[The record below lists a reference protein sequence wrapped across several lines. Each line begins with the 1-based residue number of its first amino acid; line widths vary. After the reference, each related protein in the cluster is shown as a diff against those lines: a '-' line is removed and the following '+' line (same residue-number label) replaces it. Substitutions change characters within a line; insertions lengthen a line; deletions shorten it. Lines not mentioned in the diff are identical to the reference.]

1 MATST
6 AARLFWS
13 YQAPLAG
20 AIVAHKAFSIHIKDV
35 TACEKASTNNIK
47 LQSRMTSIGHFSVV
61 SETTHNPSIV
71 TFVMA
76 LTGSTPLTAQEFSRL
91 WRERAME
98 ERHPRFH
105 KKIVDGS
112 KFIPTDDP
120 VEDHLTETTFP
131 VVPRTD
137 VKTRIQQLQMT
148 PWDLSEKLWHMW
160 IAPWGKLGASG
171 LIDPEETIS
180 DADSKDERKGES
192 LLFFRAHHALGDG
205 ASMTAAFLDVLD
217 EAAEIQQE
225 IIDFLRKLRKRGERT
240 KGFWQALG
248 KKMKKFLVF
257 LFGSLRA
264 LFYQMTLF
272 WHMLWETDSWSQI
285 RKLIRAEEQPQ
296 RTVSWSKA
304 APLEQVKWVAQQLSV
319 EGKKIT
325 VNDIFCACV
334 SVAIGKQLSEHRSR
348 IQAIST
354 DSNPT
359 IIAKQEHFNI
369 AFPVHLKG
377 GVVLPGESVGNNL
390 GAFVVRVPGEGDDP
404 EKDDPSRS
412 PSHQRLL
419 QVHDTLATAKSMP
432 FAILSHILAKGFSYA
447 SAVLPTRFVGWI
459 YACSNGGS
467 IAVISNNR
475 GLPKP
480 VHLGGRRV
488 EAIYGFVPLP
498 PGIPIGV
505 VVMSY
510 AGNVNLTITAEPWA
524 VPDADQF
531 LVWVLEEY
539 SNLLN
544 AARQDRSHKK
554 L

>member
-1 MATST
+1 
-6 AARLFWS
+6 
-13 YQAPLAG
+13 
-20 AIVAHKAFSIHIKDV
+20 
-35 TACEKASTNNIK
+35 
-47 LQSRMTSIGHFSVV
+47 MTSIGHFSVV

-76 LTGSTPLTAQEFSRL
+76 LTGQTPLTAQEFSRL
-91 WRERAME
+91 WRERGME

-105 KKIVDGS
+105 KKIANGS
-112 KFIPTDDP
+112 NFIPTDDP

-131 VVPRTD
+131 VVPRAD
-137 VKTRIQQLQMT
+137 VKARIQQLQMT

-160 IAPWGKLGASG
+160 IAPSGKLGASG
-171 LIDPEETIS
+171 LIDPEETTS
-180 DADSKDERKGES
+180 DGDGKHEKKGES

-240 KGFWQALG
+240 KGFWQALA
-248 KKMKKFLVF
+248 KRMKRILAFL
-257 LFGSLRA
+257 LGSLRA
-264 LFYQMTLF
+264 LFYQSALY

-285 RKLIRAEEQPQ
+285 RRLTRTDEQSQ

-348 IQAIST
+348 IQAVSSDT
-354 DSNPT
+354 NLK
-359 IIAKQEHFNI
+359 IAQQKHFNI

-390 GAFVVRVPGEGDDP
+390 GAFVVRVPGEGDDS
-404 EKDDPSRS
+404 SRQQS
-412 PSHQRLL
+412 RERLL
-419 QVHDTLATAKSMP
+419 QIHDTLATAKSMP
-432 FAILSHILAKGFSYA
+432 TAILSHILAKGFSYA
-447 SAVLPTRFVGWI
+447 SAILPTRVVGWM

-480 VHLGGRRV
+480 VHLGGRQI

-510 AGNVNLTITAEPWA
+510 AGNVNLTISAEPWA

-544 AARQDRSHKK
+544 AARQERSHKK
-554 L
+554 IFKV

>member
-1 MATST
+1 VQTCAYFLS
-6 AARLFWS
+6 
-13 YQAPLAG
+13 
-20 AIVAHKAFSIHIKDV
+20 VSI
-35 TACEKASTNNIK
+35 
-47 LQSRMTSIGHFSVV
+47 QQMTSIGHFSVV

-76 LTGSTPLTAQEFSRL
+76 LTGRTPLTAQEFSHL
-91 WRERAME
+91 WRERGME

-120 VEDHLTETTFP
+120 VEDHVTESAFP

-137 VKTRIQQLQMT
+137 VKARIQHLQMT

-160 IAPWGKLGASG
+160 IAPWGRLGASG
-171 LIDPEETIS
+171 LIDPEES
-180 DADSKDERKGES
+180 KFDADSKDERKGES

-225 IIDFLRKLRKRGERT
+225 IIDFLRTLRKRGERT
-240 KGFWQALG
+240 KGFWQALA
-248 KKMKKFLVF
+248 KKMKRFFAFV
-257 LFGSLRA
+257 FGSLRA
-264 LFYQMTLF
+264 LFYQTTLF
-272 WHMLWETDSWSQI
+272 WQMLWGTDSWSQI
-285 RKLIRAEEQPQ
+285 RKLTRTEEQAQ

-304 APLEQVKWVAQQLSV
+304 APLEQVKWVAQQLSA

-348 IQAIST
+348 IHALSSDKNST
-354 DSNPT
+354 K
-359 IIAKQEHFNI
+359 IVEQKHFNI

-404 EKDDPSRS
+404 SRS
-412 PSHQRLL
+412 QSHERLL
-419 QVHDTLATAKSMP
+419 QVHDTLSTAKSMP
-432 FAILSHILAKGFSYA
+432 TAILSHILAKGFSYA
-447 SAVLPTRFVGWI
+447 SAVLPTRFVGWM

-544 AARQDRSHKK
+544 AARQKSDEKF
-554 L
+554 

>member
-20 AIVAHKAFSIHIKDV
+20 ALVVHRAFQDV
-35 TACEKASTNNIK
+35 TTACEKAPNTK

-76 LTGSTPLTAQEFSRL
+76 LTGQTPLTAQEFSRL
-91 WRERAME
+91 WRERGME

-105 KKIVDGS
+105 KKIANGS
-112 KFIPTDDP
+112 NFIPTDDP

-131 VVPRTD
+131 VVPRAD
-137 VKTRIQQLQMT
+137 VKARIQQLQMT

-180 DADSKDERKGES
+180 DTEKKGES

-225 IIDFLRKLRKRGERT
+225 IIDFLRKLRKRGEKT
-240 KGFWQALG
+240 KGFWQALA
-248 KKMKKFLVF
+248 KKMKQILAF

-264 LFYQMTLF
+264 LVYQTSLF

-285 RKLIRAEEQPQ
+285 RKLTRTEEQAQ

-334 SVAIGKQLSEHRSR
+334 SVAIGKQVSEHRSK
-348 IQAIST
+348 IQATS
-354 DSNPT
+354 SGRHSAK
-359 IIAKQEHFNI
+359 IAKQEHFNI

-390 GAFVVRVPGEGDDP
+390 GAFVVRVPGERDDP
-404 EKDDPSRS
+404 Q
-412 PSHQRLL
+412 SHERLL

-432 FAILSHILAKGFSYA
+432 TAILSHILAKGFSTLGRTGCRSIPRLGA
-447 SAVLPTRFVGWI
+447 
-459 YACSNGGS
+459 GG
-467 IAVISNNR
+467 V
-475 GLPKP
+475 
-480 VHLGGRRV
+480 
-488 EAIYGFVPLP
+488 
-498 PGIPIGV
+498 
-505 VVMSY
+505 
-510 AGNVNLTITAEPWA
+510 
-524 VPDADQF
+524 
-531 LVWVLEEY
+531 
-539 SNLLN
+539 
-544 AARQDRSHKK
+544 
-554 L
+554 